1 MDPNP
6 RVPPLHPPRDW
17 STPGAAATIAIAIA
31 LFLGVF
37 ALRQG
42 DTTVGDAEGILYV
55 LPIAVLALRFG
66 LRGGLAG
73 AATSFALIVVWDLG
87 HHAAAVTVAGYLSR
101 GVAFLVLG
109 VLLGVFVD
117 QRRRLQA
124 EIMRYYDVSLD
135 LLATADLTGRFT
147 RVNPAWE
154 RLLGHSRET
163 LCSRPFI
170 EFVHPD
176 DRARTI
182 AETAALLDGSHETV
196 RFRNRYRT
204 ADGHYR
210 WLQWNAAGSPAE
222 GAIHAVARDVTA
234 EHDAEQQLADN
245 ATWLEAEV
253 TERTRELVEARA
265 ETLQRLAVAAEYH
278 DDETA
283 QHTRRVGVSAAEIA
297 ARLGLDSEQVS
308 LVGEA
313 APLHDVGKLAIPDR
327 ILLKR
332 GKLSRQEYGVMKTH
346 AALGA
351 RVLSGSNAPVLQ
363 MAAVIAA
370 SHHER
375 WDGAGYPRGL
385 AGEAIPLV
393 GRVVAVADVFDALT
407 HGRPYKP
414 EWSTARAIAEIRR
427 EAGRQFD
434 PRVVAAFLTIH
445 DLPVAITGSGARQ
458 PVPMVGA
465 PT

>member
-1 MDPNP
+1 MEVDP
-6 RVPPLHPPRDW
+6 RIPPPQPPRDW
-17 STPGAAATIAIAIA
+17 STPGTGATVALAIA
-31 LFLGVF
+31 LFLVVF
-37 ALRQG
+37 ALREA
-42 DTTVGDAEGILYV
+42 DTVAADNVGILYV

-73 AATSFALIVVWDLG
+73 AATSFALVIAWDLG
-87 HHAAAVTVAGYLSR
+87 HRATAVTVAGYLSR
-101 GVAFLVLG
+101 GIAVLVLG
-109 VLLGVFVD
+109 VLLGVVVD

-124 EIMRYYDVSLD
+124 EIMRHYDVSLD
-135 LLATADLTGRFT
+135 LLATVDLSGRFT

-154 RLLGHSRET
+154 RTLGHSMAT

-170 EFVHPD
+170 EFVHPE
-176 DRARTI
+176 DRVRTL
-182 AETAALLDGSHETV
+182 AEIAALLDGSHETIG
-196 RFRNRYRT
+196 FRNRYRG

-222 GAIHAVARDVTA
+222 GMIHAVARDVTA
-234 EHDAEQQLADN
+234 EREAERQLADN
-245 ATWLEAEV
+245 AKWLEAEV
-253 TERTRELVEARA
+253 TERTLELVEARA

-283 QHTRRVGVSAAEIA
+283 QHTRRVGVSASEIA
-297 ARLGLDSEQVS
+297 ASLGLDAEQVS
-308 LVGEA
+308 LISEA

-327 ILLKR
+327 ILLKK
-332 GKLSRQEYGVMKTH
+332 GKLSAHEYRVMKTH
-346 AALGA
+346 AELGA

-385 AGEAIPLV
+385 TGEEIPLV

-407 HGRPYKP
+407 HGRPYKR
-414 EWSTARAIAEIRR
+414 EWPTARAIAEIRR
-427 EAGRQFD
+427 EAGSQFD
-434 PRVVAAFLTIH
+434 PNVVAAFLAIH
-445 DLPVAITGSGARQ
+445 DQPVTSTSVGTRQ
-458 PVPMVGA
+458 PM
-465 PT
+465 PTIAALS